1 MRAIRS
7 KIALVLFQLATASLL
22 ASACT
27 SEATGPS
34 LPDNSVDMIPIDS
47 AGAHGQRMG

>member
-7 KIALVLFQLATASLL
+7 KIALGLFLATATLL

-34 LPDNSVDMIPIDS
+34 LPDNSVDMIPVDS
-47 AGAHGQRMG
+47 AVAYGQRMG